1 MIGNSNLT
9 SLELLSRI
17 LELEFG
23 ERPLQHYGLFPDAE
37 STATES
43 AEALPQAQH
52 RFETKLLELIQQSGS
67 GLDILVV
74 GDTLLPLAR
83 KLALA
88 NNVISWIGSEPLV
101 EDAQSIRYAGSDFVA
116 SKQPSS
122 VDVLVHEGSIRYL
135 DQMAI
140 LSKCRDLLAE
150 QGQLILCSEFIGDDS
165 QIKYSSLP
173 NLSSFDQLAA
183 RLGFEQPTAID
194 LSDSAARTLEMLR
207 PLCEKHGAAL
217 LRAEDLEAEFLP
229 ALQDE
234 IADVLAEFASGR
246 RVFQIRIAQ
255 REREAS
261 HEWAGA
267 EFGDIATFQPRDI
280 AELFEKS
287 FNVPFNEALWN
298 WKYAQGEGRCVV
310 ARLDKH
316 GDIVAHYGGAPR
328 KIAYFGEDALAI
340 QPCDVMVHPS
350 LRKQYGKGSLFF
362 EVAATFLEREIG
374 NTVKHL
380 LGFGFPNQKTMNIS
394 KRLGLYEKTDDFV
407 ELCYPPA
414 TVETG
419 QQGYALVEYDAQD
432 DACVAQ
438 LDSLWASM
446 RSDYDEG
453 IVGVRDAD
461 YINYRYIRHPFA
473 ESGQYRCVLIR
484 ESNASKAFAF
494 AVLKQHAE
502 GRLLMDLVCPVAAM
516 KRAIAFLNQ
525 EISGNGSGEKLRAW
539 VSKSGVERLSIE
551 GAILNELGIE
561 IPCNSWNPGPSAE
574 LLYGAWWL
582 MAGDMDFV

>member
-9 SLELLSRI
+9 SLELLSKV
-17 LELEFG
+17 LELEYG
-23 ERPLQHYGLFPDAE
+23 EPPLQHYGLFPDGE
-37 STATES
+37 STA
-43 AEALPQAQH
+43 AETAGVLLQAQR
-52 RFETKLLELIQQSGS
+52 RFEAKMLELIQHCGS
-67 GLDILVV
+67 GLEILVV

-83 KLALA
+83 KLALE
-88 NNVISWIGSEPLV
+88 NYVTSWIGSEPLT
-101 EDAQSIRYAGSDFVA
+101 EGTQSIRYAGSDFVA
-116 SKQPSS
+116 SKGPTS

-140 LSKCRDLLAE
+140 LSKSRDLLGE
-150 QGQLILCSEFIGDDS
+150 QGKLILCSEFIGDDS

-194 LSDSAARTLEMLR
+194 LSASAAQTLEMLR
-207 PLCEKHGAAL
+207 PLCEKHGSGL
-217 LRAEDLEAEFLP
+217 LATNDLEAEVLP

-246 RVFQIRIAQ
+246 RVFHIKIAE

-267 EFGDIATFQPRDI
+267 EFGDIATFHPRDI
-280 AELFEKS
+280 AELFETS
-287 FNVPFNEALWN
+287 FNVQFNEALWD

-310 ARLDKH
+310 AKLDKQ

-328 KIAYFGEDALAI
+328 KIAYFGEDSLAI

-394 KRLGLYEKTDDFV
+394 KRLGLYEKTDDFI
-407 ELCYPPA
+407 ELCYPAAA
-414 TVETG
+414 TETG
-419 QQGYALVEYDAQD
+419 KGYSLIEYDAQD
-432 DACVAQ
+432 EGCVAQ
-438 LDSLWASM
+438 LESLWALM
-446 RSDYDEG
+446 RRDYDGG

-461 YINYRYIRHPFA
+461 YIHYRYIRHPFA
-473 ESGQYRCVLIR
+473 ESGQYRCVLIHDPAAT
-484 ESNASKAFAF
+484 EAFAF

-516 KRAIAFLNQ
+516 KRAITFLNQ
-525 EISGNGSGEKLRAW
+525 EISGGGSGEVLRAW
-539 VSKSGVERLSIE
+539 VSKSGAEKLSTE
-551 GAILNELGIE
+551 GAILNDLGIE

-582 MAGDMDFV
+582 TAGDMDFV